1 MTASCWSGVI
11 VRTTTSVTPRVFHT
25 LDVRIWTIGH
35 GTRPSDG
42 FISVLRQASVVT
54 LVDIRTFP
62 GSRRHPQFGQAA
74 LRDALTE
81 AGIAYMHLG
90 GLGGRREPVP
100 GSPHT
105 ALRVAAFR
113 AYADHMAAR
122 EFQDDL
128 ARLEAVA
135 NVTPTAYMCAET
147 LWWRCH
153 RRMLSDLL
161 TVRGWEV
168 IHLMGPAKSEPHRL
182 WDVARVVEGR
192 LVYDAGAVPLPPS

>member
-1 MTASCWSGVI
+1 MDEDRAGGGPSGDA
-11 VRTTTSVTPRVFHT
+11 VFHT
-25 LDVRIWTIGH
+25 ERVRIWTVGH
-35 GTRPSDG
+35 GTRTIDE
-42 FISVLRQASVVT
+42 FVSVLREAGVVT

-62 GSRRHPQFGQAA
+62 GSRRHPQFGQAT
-74 LRDALTE
+74 LRDSLGA
-81 AGIAYMHLG
+81 AGVAYMHLR
-90 GLGGRREPVP
+90 GLGGRRDGTA

-113 AYADHMAAR
+113 AYADHMATR

-135 NVTPTAYMCAET
+135 GVTATAYMCAET

-161 TVRGWEV
+161 AVRGWEV
-168 IHLMGPAKSEPHRL
+168 VHLLAAGTSEPHRL
-182 WDVARVVEGR
+182 WDVARVVDGA
-192 LVYDAGAVPLPPS
+192 LVYDGGALPLPPS

>member
-1 MTASCWSGVI
+1 M
-11 VRTTTSVTPRVFHT
+11 
-25 LDVRIWTIGH
+25 RIWSVGH
-35 GTRPSDG
+35 GTRGIDELLALLADAR
-42 FISVLRQASVVT
+42 IVT
-54 LVDIRTFP
+54 LVDIRSFP

-74 LRDALTE
+74 LRAAMAD
-81 AGIAYMHLG
+81 AGIAYMHLR
-90 GLGGRREPVP
+90 GLGGRREPRD

-113 AYADHMAAR
+113 AYADHMATA
-122 EFQDDL
+122 EFQEDL

-135 NVTPTAYMCAET
+135 AATHTVYLCAET

-168 IHLMGPAKSEPHRL
+168 IHLLGPGKSEPHRL
-182 WDVARVVEGR
+182 WDVARVADGR
-192 LVYDAGAVPLPPS
+192 LVYDAGALPLAPE